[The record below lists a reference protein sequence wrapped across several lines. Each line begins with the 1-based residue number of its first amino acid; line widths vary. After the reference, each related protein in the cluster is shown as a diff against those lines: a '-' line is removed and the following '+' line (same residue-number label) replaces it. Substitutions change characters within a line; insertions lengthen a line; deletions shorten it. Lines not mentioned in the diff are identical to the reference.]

1 VLYVMLV
8 AHFPEFDRNVGRVGR
23 VVLRLPSHLWKDISS
38 EAKALVQ
45 GLLCYETD
53 VRLTASDAMRH
64 DWIGSSKEA
73 VLHSNNYQFHPPSK
87 IARQVYDLVTT
98 NRENQRHVF
107 DVPPIHIPPHLQ
119 SAPPPQM
126 YQPNLPNPDLT
137 FQSHQASPSA
147 NMIFPY
153 GEMVISDNN
162 TDLYLR
168 IAPLVTLQ
176 R

>member
-1 VLYVMLV
+1 MLV
-8 AHFPEFDRNVGRVGR
+8 AHFPEFDRNVGKVGR
-23 VVLRLPSHLWKDISS
+23 VVLRLPPHLWKEISS
-38 EAKALVQ
+38 EAKSLVQ

-64 DWIGSSKEA
+64 DWIGSSKER
-73 VLHSNNYQFHPPSK
+73 VLHSNNYQSHPPST
-87 IARQVYDLVTT
+87 IAKQVYDLVATT
-98 NRENQRHVF
+98 REGQRRLF
-107 DVPPIHIPPHLQ
+107 DVPPIQIPPHLQ

-126 YQPNLPNPDLT
+126 YQSNFPNTNVDSTLQT
-137 FQSHQASPSA
+137 SSPSM

-153 GEMVISDNN
+153 GEMVISENN
-162 TDLYLR
+162 TDLYLS